1 MFGIKP
7 STKRL
12 APVSMFPLC
21 LPRVEVFENPF
32 RLEMERL
39 RVIVPVQTA

>member
-1 MFGIKP
+1 
-7 STKRL
+7 
-12 APVSMFPLC
+12 